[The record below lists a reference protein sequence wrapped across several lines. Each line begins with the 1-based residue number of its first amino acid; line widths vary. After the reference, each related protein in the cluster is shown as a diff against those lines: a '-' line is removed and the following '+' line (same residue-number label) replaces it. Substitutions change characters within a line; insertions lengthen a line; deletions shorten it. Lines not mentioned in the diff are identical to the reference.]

1 MIGQNIKRMRLLR
14 GWSQEELAHKM
25 GYKDKS
31 AINKIEKNK
40 NDVNQSKINRF
51 AEVFNCDP
59 TYLMRD
65 SAALTMEL
73 SDLEE
78 QIIHAFRSASP
89 DTQTAACNVLG
100 IKGDSS
106 HPEVKYTRSSM
117 EA

>member
-14 GWSQEELAHKM
+14 GWSQEELAQKM

-65 SAALTMEL
+65 SSALTMEL
-73 SDLEE
+73 SDFEE
-78 QIIHAFRSASP
+78 QIIHAFRNASP
-89 DTQTAACNVLG
+89 DTQAAACAVLG
-100 IKGDSS
+100 LKGDIDL
-106 HPEVKYTRSSM
+106 PRAKYID
-117 EA
+117 